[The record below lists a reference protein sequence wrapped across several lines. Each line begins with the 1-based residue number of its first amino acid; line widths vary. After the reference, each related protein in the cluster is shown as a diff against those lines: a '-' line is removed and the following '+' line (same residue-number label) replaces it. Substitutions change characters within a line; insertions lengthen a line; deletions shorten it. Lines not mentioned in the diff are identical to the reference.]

1 MDKLIRTEPI
11 WAKNPKTGKE
21 VNVEPLFRLMNDGFF
36 GGTNT
41 PKELENRV
49 SDIIEYI
56 GTETVS
62 AEFNN
67 TELQME
73 DFQRIQMRKV
83 NVFHNLFELR
93 DMFELMKEQ
102 K

>member
-1 MDKLIRTEPI
+1 MDKLIRPEPI

-36 GGTNT
+36 GGGNT
-41 PKELENRV
+41 TKELENRV

-73 DFQRIQMRKV
+73 DFQKIQMRQV
-83 NVFHNLFELR
+83 NVFYNLCELK
-93 DMFELMKEQ
+93 DMFELMQER
-102 K
+102 

>member
-1 MDKLIRTEPI
+1 MDKLIRPEPI
-11 WAKNPKTGKE
+11 WATNPKTGKE
-21 VNVEPLFRLMNDGFF
+21 VNIEPLFRLMNDGFF
-36 GGTNT
+36 GGRNT
-41 PKELENRV
+41 TKELENRV

-73 DFQRIQMRKV
+73 DFQKIQIRQV
-83 NVFHNLFELR
+83 SVFYNLFELR
-93 DMFELMKEQ
+93 DMFELMQER
-102 K
+102 